1 MKLLFKL
8 LCVPLIFT
16 SLVMP
21 LSTKQQNQVKEI
33 TKRAN
38 KFDMTEILDEYKAQ
52 YKNLKPEMAE
62 LHAQELTRYLILCVI
77 SNTRIPLMSTHVD
90 NFWQLFIGFKPQYE
104 EFCDEVIDNVVQYNP
119 SIKRKQLIHNA
130 KKAQVFIDNY
140 QEAFKEKPS
149 TTVWNM
155 LPRA

>member
-77 SNTRIPLMSTHVD
+77 SNTRIPLMSTHVN
-90 NFWQLFIGFKPQYE
+90 NFCTPQRITARVATNIE
-104 EFCDEVIDNVVQYNP
+104 
-119 SIKRKQLIHNA
+119 
-130 KKAQVFIDNY
+130 NY
-140 QEAFKEKPS
+140 
-149 TTVWNM
+149 
-155 LPRA
+155 